1 MKPLTNK
8 IKNEQTQF
16 FNKKFNRNHFD
27 KLIKDCPLSMVS
39 IFIYPTIH
47 IHHLTIRE
55 QYSIK
60 IDQSFSRTIPSPMSD
75 VLNENALILS
85 SPPISPS
92 FIHEFNEN
100 IQEDVDSRLQTDMEQ
115 ILDAA
120 TYHSTEEQEH
130 NKIFLELRSLIMSYM
145 NKHDSIQTINLD
157 DLLETLD
164 DNYSL
169 PLVFSQLL
177 HLCAATQRYYLHS
190 TSNDNLFIKKII

>member
-115 ILDAA
+115 ILD
-120 TYHSTEEQEH
+120 T
-130 NKIFLELRSLIMSYM
+130 
-145 NKHDSIQTINLD
+145 
-157 DLLETLD
+157 
-164 DNYSL
+164 
-169 PLVFSQLL
+169 
-177 HLCAATQRYYLHS
+177 
-190 TSNDNLFIKKII
+190 